1 MQLTLEQPERPA
13 EETRFRTEKP
23 KAVACSDWLES
34 LPEPFY
40 KDASVAIYHAKA
52 EILLPML
59 APVNLVL
66 TDVPYGEVNRETN
79 GLRNLDKG
87 EADTTSMTPEEIA
100 AMLLPKTT
108 GSIYVWCGTEQV
120 SGLRRAMVDA
130 GMSTRACVWE
140 KSNPSPMNG
149 QYLWLS
155 AVELCAYGKLPTAT
169 FNEMCVSP
177 VFRGPVAESNG
188 HPTPKPEWLMQKLIL
203 ASTNPGDTILDPF
216 CGSGTTLRAAKDLGR
231 RAIGIE
237 ANETYCRLAARRM
250 AQEVLAL

>member
-1 MQLTLEQPERPA
+1 MNDAMQATVEQPESGV
-13 EETRFRTEKP
+13 
-23 KAVACSDWLES
+23 AVRSSDLLES
-34 LPEPFY
+34 LPEPHY
-40 KDASVAIYHAKA
+40 KDSAVTIYCGKA
-52 EILLPML
+52 EQLLRLIEP
-59 APVNLVL
+59 ANLVL

-79 GLRNLDKG
+79 GLRKLDKG
-87 EADTTSMTPEEIA
+87 DADTTSMTPEEIA
-100 AMLLPKTT
+100 ALLLPKTT

-120 SGLRRAMVDA
+120 SGLRAAMVRA

-149 QYLWLS
+149 EYLWLS
-155 AVELCAYGKLPTAT
+155 AVELCAYGKLPKAT
-169 FNEMCVSP
+169 YNGMCVSP